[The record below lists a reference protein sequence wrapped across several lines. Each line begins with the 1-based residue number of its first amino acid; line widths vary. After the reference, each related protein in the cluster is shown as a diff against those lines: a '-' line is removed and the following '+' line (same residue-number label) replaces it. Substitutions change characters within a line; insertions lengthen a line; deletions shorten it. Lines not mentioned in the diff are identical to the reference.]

1 MEIKKVGT
9 SLNLT
14 IQLLILCLFI
24 VAGCFFAINF
34 NLDKMTPDKFIAVK
48 IEGEAQLKPVIVQP
62 VPILNT
68 QSMKEWIKTSVNY
81 FMNYNSTNYYDII
94 NGGSKYMTQRIYPAY
109 RKDFLQKV
117 EENIKNGYQISS
129 SIVISEPALIGQT
142 RVNGIPYYRFYVRT
156 STEYKAETKT
166 MQREHDVIVVVKK
179 EDPKDFFRGVAID
192 ELKIK

>member
-1 MEIKKVGT
+1 MEIKKVGK

-14 IQLLILCLFI
+14 IQLLILCLLI
-24 VAGCFFAINF
+24 VVGCFFAINF
-34 NLDKMTPDKFIAVK
+34 NLDKMTPDKFIAVQ
-48 IEGEAQLKPVIVQP
+48 IEGEAKLKPVIVQP

-68 QSMKEWIKTSVNY
+68 LSMKEWIKTSVNY
-81 FMNYNSTNYYDII
+81 FMNYTSTNYYDVI
-94 NGGSKYMTQRIYPAY
+94 NGGARYMTPRLYPAY
-109 RKDFLQKV
+109 RKDFIQKV

-142 RVNGIPYYRFYVRT
+142 RVNGVPYYKFYVRT

-166 MQREHDVIVVVKK
+166 MQREHDVVVVVKK